1 MTFDTRSS
9 RPRPLQSGCLSVPG
23 LSCVTPSDPAARRIF
38 HLPPDGPESYVIL
51 RKPQAL
57 LLSLAVTAV
66 LAGCP
71 QQQAAAPATPATPA
85 TAPVAQT
92 PSPPPAADLPP
103 TAAFAVSD
111 LDPSKKVCDNLA
123 DFVNSKWLAAHP
135 IPNDRTT
142 WGSFEMLTERSLA
155 ASKQLA
161 EAAAA
166 KSNVTGVEKLVGD
179 MYATGMDEA
188 KVNAAGITPIQP
200 LLSKIDTLKTPADVA
215 QYLRDEFAAGRGD
228 AFNFYSNADF
238 HDSQMMIAYADQGGL
253 ALPEKAYYLSDGA
266 KPGDDSYKKIR
277 EAYVAHVSKQLQ
289 NAGIAAA
296 DADKQAKDVLAVETR
311 LAKASLS
318 PIEQRDPL
326 NQYHFVKVADADKAS
341 PNFPWSEF
349 LKAQGVNV
357 EGFSLSQPKFFVEFN
372 KMIKDVPAE
381 QWQAY
386 FRAHTIDGMAPYL
399 SDKFADERFDF
410 FGKTLHGQKEQKP
423 RWKRVLDTT
432 EGGVGEALGQLYVK
446 QYFPPES
453 KAAMKQLVDNLR
465 ASLKARLEKLDWMSD
480 TTKAKAMEKWTSFM
494 PKIGYP
500 DKWRS
505 WDGLATSRE
514 GYVQNVLS
522 ATKYNYDWLMG
533 KVGKP
538 VDRTEWGMTPQT
550 VNAYYNPQQN
560 EVVFPAA
567 ILQPPFFDPKADPA
581 MNYGGIGAVIGHEM
595 LHGYD
600 DQGAQFDSKGNFV
613 NWWQATDKK
622 GFEARTAKLVKQ
634 FDDYRSID
642 NLPVKG
648 KLTLGENIADLG
660 GLTVSF
666 DALQKAL
673 ADAGKS
679 PDDKIDGYTENQR
692 FFLNWATVWRRN
704 FAPEE
709 LKVRL
714 NTDPHAPANFR
725 AIGAPSNLPAFA
737 TAFQC
742 KAGDAMI
749 RPDDKRVVIW

>member
-1 MTFDTRSS
+1 M
-9 RPRPLQSGCLSVPG
+9 V
-23 LSCVTPSDPAARRIF
+23 
-38 HLPPDGPESYVIL
+38 
-51 RKPQAL
+51 RKPQVL
-57 LLSLAVTAV
+57 LLTLAVTAV

-71 QQQAAAPATPATPA
+71 QQQKTDTAAAAAAPASTQAA
-85 TAPVAQT
+85 
-92 PSPPPAADLPP
+92 PPAAELPP
-103 TAAFAVSD
+103 TSAFSVADIDTSKNICDDLAAAVND
-111 LDPSKKVCDNLA
+111 
-123 DFVNSKWLAAHP
+123 KWLAAHP
-135 IPNDRTT
+135 IPADRTT

-166 KSNVTGVEKLVGD
+166 KTDTTGVEKLVGD

-188 KVNAAGITPIQP
+188 KINAAGITPIQP
-200 LLSKIDTLKTPADVA
+200 MLDKIGALKTPADIA
-215 QYLRDEFAAGRGD
+215 QYIRDQFAQGLGD
-228 AFNFYSNADF
+228 GFNFYSNADF
-238 HDSQMMIAYADQGGL
+238 KNSQLVIAYADQGGL
-253 ALPEKAYYLSDGA
+253 ALPEKAYYLSDGPKA
-266 KPGDDSYKKIR
+266 GDDSYKKIR
-277 EAYVAHVSKQLQ
+277 DAYVAHVSKQLQ
-289 NAGIAAA
+289 NAGVAAA
-296 DADKQAKDVLAVETR
+296 DADAQAKDVLAFETR

-318 PIEQRDPL
+318 PIEQRDPN
-326 NQYHFVKVADADKAS
+326 NQYHFVSVADADKLS

-357 EGFSLSQPKFFVEFN
+357 EGFSLSQPKFFAEFN
-372 KMIKDVPAE
+372 KMITDVPAA

-410 FGKTLHGQKEQKP
+410 FGKTLRGQQEQKP

-453 KAAMKQLVDNLR
+453 KAEMTKLVDNLR
-465 ASLKARLEKLDWMSD
+465 TSLKARLEKLDWMGPE
-480 TTKAKAMEKWTSFM
+480 TKKKAIEKWDSFM

-522 ATKYNYDWLMG
+522 STKYNYDWLMG

-538 VDRTEWGMTPQT
+538 VDRTEWGMSPQT

-581 MNYGGIGAVIGHEM
+581 LNYGGIGSIIGHEM

-600 DQGAQFDSKGNFV
+600 DQGAQFDAKGNFAD
-613 NWWQATDKK
+613 WWQAADKK
-622 GFEARTAKLVKQ
+622 GFKARTAKLVKQ
-634 FDDYRSID
+634 FDDYVSID
-642 NLPVKG
+642 GIHVKG
-648 KLTLGENIADLG
+648 QLTLGENIADLG
-660 GLTVSF
+660 GTTVTF

-679 PDDKIDGYTENQR
+679 PDEKIDGYTENQR
-692 FFLNWATVWRRN
+692 FWLNWATVWRRN
-704 FAPEE
+704 FKPEE

-725 AIGAPSNLPAFA
+725 AIGAPSNEPSFA
-737 TAFQC
+737 AAFQC
-742 KAGDAMI
+742 KPGDKMV
-749 RPDDKRVVIW
+749 RSDDQRVVIW

>member
-1 MTFDTRSS
+1 MIVS
-9 RPRPLQSGCLSVPG
+9 
-23 LSCVTPSDPAARRIF
+23 
-38 HLPPDGPESYVIL
+38 
-51 RKPQAL
+51 KPQMV
-57 LLSLAVTAV
+57 LLSLAVTAA
-66 LAGCP
+66 LTGCP
-71 QQQAAAPATPATPA
+71 GQQASTPAAPAAPVA
-85 TAPVAQT
+85 APVAQT
-92 PSPPPAADLPP
+92 PPPATNAELPP
-103 TAAFAVSD
+103 TDAFQVSD
-111 LDPSKKVCDNLA
+111 LDTSKKVCDNLA
-123 DFVNSKWLAAHP
+123 DFVNSKWLAANP
-135 IPNDRTT
+135 VPNDHTT

-166 KSNVTGVEKLVGD
+166 KTDATGVEKLVGD
-179 MYATGMDEA
+179 IYATGMDDA

-200 LLSKIDTLKTPADVA
+200 MLDKIAALKTPADIA
-215 QYLRDEFAAGRGD
+215 QHLRDEFAAGRGD

-238 HDSQMMIAYADQGGL
+238 KDSQMMIAYADQGGL
-253 ALPEKAYYLSDGA
+253 ALPEKAYYLSDGPKA
-266 KPGDDSYKKIR
+266 GDDSYKKIR
-277 EAYVAHVSKQLQ
+277 DAYVAHVSKQLQ
-289 NAGIAAA
+289 NAGVATA
-296 DADKQAKDVLAVETR
+296 DADKQAKDVLAFETR

-326 NQYHFVKVADADKAS
+326 NQYHFVKVADADKLS
-341 PNFPWSEF
+341 PNFPWSDF

-372 KMIKDVPAE
+372 RMIKDVPVE

-386 FRAHTIDGMAPYL
+386 LRAHTIDGMAPYL

-410 FGKTLHGQKEQKP
+410 FGKTMRGQKEQKP

-432 EGGVGEALGQLYVK
+432 EGGVGEALGQMYVK
-446 QYFPPES
+446 QYFPAES
-453 KAAMKQLVDNLR
+453 KVAMTKLVDNLR
-465 ASLKARLEKLDWMSD
+465 ASLKARLEKLDWMSAD
-480 TTKAKAMEKWTSFM
+480 TKTKAIDKWNSFM

-514 GYVQNVLS
+514 GYVQNMLS

-560 EVVFPAA
+560 EIVFPAA

-600 DQGAQFDSKGNFV
+600 DQGAQFDAKGNFV
-613 NWWQATDKK
+613 NWWQTADKK
-622 GFEARTAKLVKQ
+622 GFESRTAKLVKQ

-660 GLTVSF
+660 GTTVAF

-679 PDDKIDGYTENQR
+679 PDEKIDGYTENQR
-692 FFLNWATVWRRN
+692 FWLNWATVWRRN
-704 FAPEE
+704 FNPEE

-725 AIGAPSNLPAFA
+725 AIGAPSNQPSFA
-737 TAFQC
+737 QAFQC
-742 KAGDAMI
+742 KPGDAMV
-749 RPDDKRVVIW
+749 RADDKRVVIW